1 MTVAAEVEVEI
12 LRLHFA
18 EHLPVGTIAKQLELH
33 SDVVRRV
40 VGLSS
45 PLRKPPPTAPKLCAP
60 FSGFIADTLARYPT
74 LRSTRVYDMIKERG
88 YAGSVRTLR
97 THVALLRPAPR
108 TEAFLRVE
116 SLIGEQAQVDWAHV
130 GNVSVEGGQRALW
143 AFVMVL
149 SWSRAMWAE
158 LVFDLT
164 AHSLCRSLVRAA
176 EALDGC
182 PRQWL
187 FDNPKIVVL
196 ERHGAAARFHPA
208 LLELAGRLHVE
219 PRLCGVRRPQHKGK
233 VERSIRYLR
242 DRFFAGRNITSI
254 EQGNSELNQFIANIA
269 HPRPHPRFAER
280 TVASCLAEEK
290 TKLLPLTKPLP
301 TTNLVLPVRADKTA
315 NVRFDRNQYSVPW
328 EQAGKMLTLVADDLE
343 VRLIDEEEE
352 IASHRRRWGKGEW
365 VEERAHRETLVK
377 ERRAARESKGRDYLR
392 AAAPGFDKL
401 CERWVE
407 AGRNVGSL
415 TARTLKLFDLYGA
428 ELFAD
433 ALNEMLQRGTHD
445 IGALAHLCEQRRRAR
460 SLPVPVELTLS
471 ANIKDRDVVPHSLA
485 SYDDNDF

>member
-45 PLRKPPPTAPKLCAP
+45 PLRKPPPTAPKICAP

-97 THVALLRPAPR
+97 THVALHRPAPR

-219 PRLCGVRRPQHKGK
+219 PRLCGVRRP
-233 VERSIRYLR
+233 
-242 DRFFAGRNITSI
+242 
-254 EQGNSELNQFIANIA
+254 
-269 HPRPHPRFAER
+269 
-280 TVASCLAEEK
+280 
-290 TKLLPLTKPLP
+290 
-301 TTNLVLPVRADKTA
+301 
-315 NVRFDRNQYSVPW
+315 
-328 EQAGKMLTLVADDLE
+328 
-343 VRLIDEEEE
+343 
-352 IASHRRRWGKGEW
+352 
-365 VEERAHRETLVK
+365 
-377 ERRAARESKGRDYLR
+377 
-392 AAAPGFDKL
+392 
-401 CERWVE
+401 
-407 AGRNVGSL
+407 
-415 TARTLKLFDLYGA
+415 
-428 ELFAD
+428 
-433 ALNEMLQRGTHD
+433 
-445 IGALAHLCEQRRRAR
+445 
-460 SLPVPVELTLS
+460 
-471 ANIKDRDVVPHSLA
+471 
-485 SYDDNDF
+485 

>member
-18 EHLPVGTIAKQLELH
+18 EHLPVGTIARQLAVH
-33 SDVVRRV
+33 DDVVRRV
-40 VGLSS
+40 VGLTS
-45 PLRKPPPTAPKLCAP
+45 PLRKLPPTTPRLCAP
-60 FSGFIADTLARYPT
+60 FEDFIADTLARYPT
-74 LRSTRVYDMIKERG
+74 LRATRVYDMVKERG

-97 THVALLRPAPR
+97 EHVALHRPAPR
-108 TEAFLRVE
+108 AEAFLRVE

-130 GNVSVEGGQRALW
+130 GNLPVEGGQRALW
-143 AFVMVL
+143 AFVLVL

-176 EALDGC
+176 EAFGGC

-242 DRFFAGRNITSI
+242 DRFFAGRAITSI
-254 EQGNSELNQFIANIA
+254 EQGNRELNQFIDTIA
-269 HPRPHPRFAER
+269 HRRPHPRFPER
-280 TVASCLAEEK
+280 TVAACLAEEK

-301 TTNLVLPVRADKTA
+301 ATNLVLPVRADKTA
-315 NVRFDRNQYSVPW
+315 FIHFDRNQYSVPW
-328 EQAGKMLTLVADDLE
+328 QQAGQMLTLVADDIE
-343 VRLIDEEEE
+343 VRLVADEEEV
-352 IASHRRRWGKGEW
+352 ASHRRRWGKGEW
-365 VEERAHRETLVK
+365 VEERAHRESLVK
-377 ERRAARESKGRDYLR
+377 ERRAARESKGRDFLR
-392 AAAPGFDKL
+392 TAAPGFDQL
-401 CERWVE
+401 CERWVD

-428 ELFAD
+428 ELFAA
-433 ALNEMLQRGTHD
+433 ALSEMLARGTHD

-460 SLPVPVELTLS
+460 SLPVPVELALP
-471 ANIKDRDVVPHSLA
+471 AHIKDRDVIPHPLG